1 MFSSTTYLDMFKEML
16 GLNQVDGVLT
26 REWSE
31 VPLTKW
37 HVLQDTVINSTEEEA
52 KYSRAYVTELASQ
65 FREEEFIARVQLK
78 GSGIQ
83 FQVGFSTDV
92 SESCTWITP
101 FIKYSEDMSDVR

>member
-52 KYSRAYVTELASQ
+52 K
-65 FREEEFIARVQLK
+65 
-78 GSGIQ
+78 
-83 FQVGFSTDV
+83 
-92 SESCTWITP
+92 
-101 FIKYSEDMSDVR
+101 